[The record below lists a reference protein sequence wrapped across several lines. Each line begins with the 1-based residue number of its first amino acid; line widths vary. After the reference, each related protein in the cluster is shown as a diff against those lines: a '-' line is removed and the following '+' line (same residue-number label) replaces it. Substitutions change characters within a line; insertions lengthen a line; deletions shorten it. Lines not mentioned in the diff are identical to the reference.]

1 MSNHKITKR
10 IVVSLGGSIVVP
22 EDIDVKFVKKFKELI
37 NSLLR
42 QGFSFILVTGGGR
55 TCRKYQKALRDIG
68 SVSKNDLD
76 WMGIKATRL
85 NGELIKL
92 VFQKSAYQEIVT
104 NPEKVSG
111 NIKDKIIVA
120 AGWKPGWSTDYM
132 AVKLAAKFKAKTVIN
147 LSNIDYVYDKDP
159 KKFTDAKPIHEATW
173 KEFKKLVG
181 GKWTPGANLPF
192 DPIASKL
199 AEKEKIEVAIMNGR
213 KMVNLRNFLE
223 GRKFVGSVISH

>member
-159 KKFTDAKPIHEATW
+159 KKFKDAKPIHEATW